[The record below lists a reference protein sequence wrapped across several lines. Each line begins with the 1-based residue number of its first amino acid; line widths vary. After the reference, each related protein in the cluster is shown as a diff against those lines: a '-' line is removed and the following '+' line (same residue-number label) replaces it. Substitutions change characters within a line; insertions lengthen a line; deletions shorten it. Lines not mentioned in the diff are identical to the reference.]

1 MKTTQPYTRF
11 IVMVLLAAFAIAGC
25 ANKMA
30 PAQKAIADIEAA
42 VAAAGEDATKYI
54 PDQVQAVNE
63 QVANLKAMFDK
74 KDYKGVLAAAPAALT
89 QAQGLATA
97 AAAKKTEMMDMY
109 AGEWSTLASS
119 VPEAVAAIQSRVD
132 VLSKS
137 KKLPAGMDAAALD
150 GVKTGLAEANTMWSQ
165 ATEAQAAGDLEQAVT
180 LAQQVKS
187 RTDELLTTL
196 GMTAG

>member
-1 MKTTQPYTRF
+1 MKTIQPYTRF
-11 IVMVLLAAFAIAGC
+11 IALVLAAFVIAGC

-42 VAAAGEDATKYI
+42 VAAAGEDATRYI
-54 PDQVQAVNE
+54 PDQVQAVND

-74 KDYKGVLAAAPAALT
+74 KDYKGVLAAAPALLT
-89 QAQGLATA
+89 QAQGLTSA
-97 AAAKKTEMMDMY
+97 AAAKKTEMMDAY

-150 GVKTGLAEANTMWSQ
+150 SVKTGLAEANSMWSQ

-180 LAQQVKS
+180 LAQQVKT

>member
-1 MKTTQPYTRF
+1 MKTIQPYARF
-11 IVMVLLAAFAIAGC
+11 IALILAAFVITGC

-42 VAAAGEDATKYI
+42 VTAAGEDATKYV
-54 PDQVQAVNE
+54 PDQVQAVND
-63 QVANLKAMFDK
+63 QLANLKAMFDK
-74 KDYKGVLAAAPAALT
+74 KDYKGVLAAAPAVLT
-89 QAQGLATA
+89 QAQGLTAA
-97 AAAKKTEMMDMY
+97 AAAKKTEMTDMY

-119 VPEAVAAIQSRVD
+119 VPQAVAAIQSRVD
-132 VLSKS
+132 ILSKS
-137 KKLPAGMDAAALD
+137 KKLPAGMDAATLD
-150 GVKTGLAEANTMWSQ
+150 NVKTSLAEATSTWAQ

-180 LAQQVKS
+180 LAQQVKT

>member
-1 MKTTQPYTRF
+1 MKTIQPYTQF
-11 IVMVLLAAFAIAGC
+11 ITLVLAAFAIAGC

-30 PAQKAIADIEAA
+30 PAQKAIADVEAA

-54 PDQVQAVNE
+54 PEQVQAVND

-74 KDYKGVLAAAPAALT
+74 KDYKGVLAAAPAVLT
-89 QAQGLATA
+89 QAQGLTSA
-97 AAAKKTEMMDMY
+97 AAAKKTEMMDAY
-109 AGEWSTLASS
+109 AGEWSTLSSS

-137 KKLPAGMDAAALD
+137 KKLPAGMDAATLD
-150 GVKTGLAEANTMWSQ
+150 SVKTSLAEANTMWSQ

-180 LAQQVKS
+180 LAQQVKT

-196 GMTAG
+196 GMTAAG